1 MYSNLIY
8 IEKEVETRLYFAS
21 AINQLPRSEMSRES
35 YGTVG
40 GQLQVALLK
49 GVFELHL
56 GRWGKLCDR
65 GHAVRVSVGLSI

>member
-1 MYSNLIY
+1 MYFVAASN
-8 IEKEVETRLYFAS
+8 
-21 AINQLPRSEMSRES
+21 QHPGSEMSCES

-40 GQLQVALLK
+40 GQLLVALLK